1 MLKRYKSL
9 NTIYYL
15 REKLKQCD
23 MRWFI
28 EFIESNGLKA
38 LANASDVLGTKERV
52 TFGDIGAQ
60 IELVLCWRTLMNREF
75 VLKAYSNELAHT
87 VPAGIEF
94 ALTTGNLMVRTRMF
108 ELFAAM
114 TMVSSSAYKYVIRT
128 HSLSLARSCILTPI
142 LPVRSRIVYRAFAD
156 VATRHHL
163 PNRFS
168 ILIQALSTVKEAWFQ
183 TSCMMII
190 NGLINTPADVETR
203 VNIRKQLYALG
214 FADLLELMTEDT
226 KWLRNGAMLKTQLD
240 GFRESAKS
248 DSEELVELHS
258 TMPIDLR

>member
-114 TMVSSSAYKYVIRT
+114 TMVSSSAYKYVIHT
-128 HSLSLARSCILTPI
+128 HSLSRSLALAYS
-142 LPVRSRIVYRAFAD
+142 LPFSLYDLGLCTVLLPMLPHATICPTASVSLSKLCRPSKRPGSKLRA
-156 VATRHHL
+156 
-163 PNRFS
+163 
-168 ILIQALSTVKEAWFQ
+168 
-183 TSCMMII
+183 
-190 NGLINTPADVETR
+190 
-203 VNIRKQLYALG
+203 
-214 FADLLELMTEDT
+214 
-226 KWLRNGAMLKTQLD
+226 
-240 GFRESAKS
+240 
-248 DSEELVELHS
+248 
-258 TMPIDLR
+258 